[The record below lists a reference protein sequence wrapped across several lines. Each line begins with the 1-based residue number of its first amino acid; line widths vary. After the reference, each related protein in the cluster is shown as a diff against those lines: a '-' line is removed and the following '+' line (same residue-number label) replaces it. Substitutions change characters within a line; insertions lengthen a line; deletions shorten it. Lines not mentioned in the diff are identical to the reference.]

1 MTILHYIHDPLCGW
15 CYAAT
20 ALLEAARARPEIRLR
35 MHGGG
40 LWHPAARLREG
51 QRQHILEADAR
62 IGALT
67 GQVFGPGY
75 RALLADPETV
85 FHSRP
90 TIAALLA
97 VPEPLAPAML
107 RAIQR
112 AHYVEGLRVV
122 EDGVLAALAMELG
135 LDEAEFRASLAAAP
149 VEAHI
154 NTTRRLMQRVG
165 ATSFPTFLAERDGNI
180 EIVPHMDCYEDP
192 AAFVARL

>member
-20 ALLEAARARPEIRLR
+20 AMLEAARARPEIRLR

-40 LWHPAARLREG
+40 LWHPATRLRDG
-51 QRQHILEADAR
+51 QRQHIQEADAR
-62 IGALT
+62 IAALT
-67 GQVFGPGY
+67 GQPFGAAY
-75 RALLADPETV
+75 RALLADPGTV
-85 FHSRP
+85 LHSRP

-97 VPEPLAPAML
+97 VPEALAPGML

-112 AHYVEGLRVV
+112 AHYVDGQRVV
-122 EDGVLAALAMELG
+122 EEGVLVALALG
-135 LDEAEFRASLAAAP
+135 LGLEEDAFRAGLAAAP
-149 VEAHI
+149 VDAHI

-165 ATSFPTFLAERDGNI
+165 ATSFPTFLTERDGHI
-180 EIVPHMDCYEDP
+180 EIVPHMDCYQDP